1 MNRLR
6 NLTVAGWTA
15 VLSASLLLACS
26 SEPDAK
32 DADAKA
38 PGLDANNLADGAD
51 GATGSDTSG
60 SDLADGVA
68 PGDVA
73 VAGLLQ
79 PRPLRFDEDL
89 RAVWGSSAADV
100 WIVGAKGRIL
110 HWNGKTVAPR
120 DSGTTKNLNGVWGRG
135 PSDVYIAGDGVIL
148 RWDGQQITDITPKSP
163 INAVYR
169 TVHAPL
175 NGSAL
180 IVAGDK
186 GVVVRRTPDGQWKE
200 EVTGSNLDIQS
211 IAAVDSGLL
220 WAVGPQGQALKL
232 SGGSWSTTAMPKAN
246 KTLRA
251 VTAAPAGRLF
261 AAGDGGYLAATDQGT
276 WTATL
281 ANDPDSRDVEALWAP
296 TDDEAWAIGT
306 KGVLLHYVGKKWQ
319 LEDIAGTY
327 MKTRTFRG
335 MWGTTGNKDVRV
347 GFAVGDGG
355 AGVRLTPP
363 ACEGQPACTTPP
375 AWQDFRAE
383 TVADL
388 NSVAAAAD
396 GTIFACGQAG
406 LLLKAASLDAPMY
419 DLAAPVTG
427 ADLYDVSSEGWAVGQ
442 GGVVVFPKQGQWVS
456 EIVPGG
462 KDLYGITRFGSDAV
476 LAVGDGG
483 VAAMRGSGINLA
495 VGKWQVETTG
505 TQIPLRSVASMG
517 PEAIAVGDFGTIL
530 HRDVGGK
537 WTSEDSGQFANLT
550 RVIAQGN
557 EAVAVGETGVVLVR
571 QGGQW
576 KTVFQAQ
583 LGNLYGVTQRKDGTI
598 VAVGYG
604 GTLVVG
610 KPGGAFHKLEGGPS
624 WLLGVVSTSA
634 GTLAVGK
641 KGSVFTI
648 PEVLP

>member
-1 MNRLR
+1 MKRLS
-6 NLTVAGWTA
+6 NWTVSALTMI
-15 VLSASLLLACS
+15 LSANLLGACS
-26 SEPDAK
+26 SEPDVK
-32 DADAKA
+32 DAGGPDA
-38 PGLDANNLADGAD
+38 GQDANTVGDGANGSHVGD
-51 GATGSDTSG
+51 SSASEVGA
-60 SDLADGVA
+60 
-68 PGDVA
+68 GDVA
-73 VAGLLQ
+73 TAGLLQ

-89 RAVWGSSAADV
+89 RAVWGSSTSDV
-100 WIVGAKGRIL
+100 WIVGTKGRIL
-110 HWNGKTVAPR
+110 HWNGKTLAPR
-120 DSGTTKNLNGVWGRG
+120 DSGTTQDLNGVWGRG
-135 PSDVYIAGDGVIL
+135 GSDVYFAGDGVVL
-148 RWDGQQITDITPKSP
+148 RWDGHSIADVTPKSP
-163 INAVYR
+163 AKAVYR
-169 TVHAPL
+169 AVHAPL
-175 NGSAL
+175 NGSTL
-180 IVAGDK
+180 VVAGDK

-200 EVTGSNLDIQS
+200 EITGSPLDIQS
-211 IAAVDSGLL
+211 IAAVDSGLI

-251 VTAAPAGRLF
+251 VAAAPAGRLF

-335 MWGTTGNKDVRV
+335 MWGTTGAKDARV

-355 AGVRLTPP
+355 AGVVLTPP
-363 ACEGQPACTTPP
+363 ACQGQPGCTTPP

-396 GTIFACGQAG
+396 GAIFACGQAG
-406 LLLKAASLDAPMY
+406 LLLKAASVAAPMY

-427 ADLYDVSSEGWAVGQ
+427 ADLYDVNSEGWAVGQ

-483 VAAMRGSGINLA
+483 VAAKRGSGINLA
-495 VGKWQVETTG
+495 GGKWQVETTG
-505 TQIPLRSVASMG
+505 TQIPLRSVAAMG
-517 PEAIAVGDFGTIL
+517 GEAIAVGDFGTIL
-530 HRDVGGK
+530 HRDVSGK

-571 QGGQW
+571 QGGLW

-583 LGNLYGVTQRKDGTI
+583 LGNLYGVTQRPDGTI

-610 KPGGAFHKLEGGPS
+610 KKDGAFHKLEGGPS

-641 KGSVFTI
+641 KGSVFAI